1 MVLKAIFEQCKN
13 KKLSELISIMGQCF
27 DYVMVDANLEQLAGD
42 CLTAVMENKMFD
54 ITMLQMPKNGENK
67 NRVINGKDVVIFTP
81 EDVDLLQNLLYGEEE

>member
-1 MVLKAIFEQCKN
+1 
-13 KKLSELISIMGQCF
+13 
-27 DYVMVDANLEQLAGD
+27 
-42 CLTAVMENKMFD
+42 MFD